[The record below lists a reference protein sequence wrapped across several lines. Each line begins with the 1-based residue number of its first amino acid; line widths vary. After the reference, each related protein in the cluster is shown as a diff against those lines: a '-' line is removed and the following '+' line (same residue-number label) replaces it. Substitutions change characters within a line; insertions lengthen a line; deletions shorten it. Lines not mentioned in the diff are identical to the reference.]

1 MKNGPSPNGFGPQGG
16 WAVKI
21 LTTLIAALLLAAI
34 VGGFTLTREVAAMG
48 ATIEALAAQVGELG
62 DRVRDLERAVI
73 YDRP

>member
-1 MKNGPSPNGFGPQGG
+1 MKNG

-34 VGGFTLTREVAAMG
+34 IGGFTLSREVSARG
-48 ATIEALAAQVGELG
+48 ATIEALTEKVGELG
-62 DRVRDLERAVI
+62 ERVRDLERAI